1 MNARAADVG
10 VERAGVMNPPAE
22 PDAPLP
28 PSEPPHPPAGPQHA
42 WMAIFLIV
50 MVGKVTEWVPGLSG
64 LPLAKVAFVFVVIYT
79 ARVWQKLVPVRVRS
93 LPIAKPA
100 IAFLVLS
107 MLSVFFSIYKSNTL
121 TTIEGSVIVLM
132 AFVTLIKI
140 TQSMRDVETMLL
152 ALVGCAISLTIGVLV
167 NYAGGR
173 AHINDNFDPNDIA
186 YVLDTLLPIV
196 IAYGVA
202 HSRRRKW
209 LAYGLALT
217 MILVILLTGSRGGA
231 IGLGVVAL
239 FLFAYPLNFSKT
251 GELRGIALG
260 GTVVKLT
267 LLVVLG
273 VVVWGKLPGDTRDR
287 LETLMDLQHDY
298 NADPH
303 SNASRTVL
311 WRRDIELTLQRP
323 IGYGAGS
330 APAVDGRLAGGWY
343 RTAHN
348 SFVQAFVELGVL
360 GLVLFVSV
368 YVRTWRELG
377 RIAGRGRQKS
387 ADRATTKAALYARAL
402 RIGLLGNA
410 VAGFFLSQAY
420 SSCLFMTVA
429 ICATV
434 VRLAPTA
441 STATDKA
448 GPSNGPVSAGAP
460 A

>member
-1 MNARAADVG
+1 MNARATDVGVKRAGVIDPPADVG
-10 VERAGVMNPPAE
+10 
-22 PDAPLP
+22 APLP
-28 PSEPPHPPAGPQHA
+28 ASEPPDSAAGAQHV

-50 MVGKVTEWVPGLSG
+50 MVGKVTEWVPGISG
-64 LPLAKVAFVFVVIYT
+64 LPLAKVAFVFVVIST

-93 LPIAKPA
+93 LRIAKSA
-100 IAFLVLS
+100 ISFLVLS

-121 TTIEGSVIVLM
+121 ITSESSIIVLV

-140 TQSMRDVETMLL
+140 TQSMREVETMLL
-152 ALVGCAISLTIGVLV
+152 ALVGCAISLTVGVLF
-167 NYAGGR
+167 NYSGGR

-209 LAYGLALT
+209 LGYTLALM
-217 MILVILLTGSRGGA
+217 MILVILLTSSRGGA

-239 FLFAYPLNFSKT
+239 LLFAYPLKFSKT
-251 GELRGIALG
+251 GELRGFAPV
-260 GTVVKLT
+260 GTVVKLAF
-267 LLVVLG
+267 LAMLG
-273 VVVWGKLPGDTRDR
+273 VLVWGKLPEDTRDR
-287 LETLMDLQHDY
+287 LATLMDLQHDY

-303 SNASRTVL
+303 LNASRTVL

-330 APAVDGRLAGGWY
+330 ASAVDGRAGGWY

-360 GLVLFVSV
+360 GLALFVSI
-368 YVRTWRELG
+368 YVVTWKELG
-377 RIAGRGRQKS
+377 KLVRRGRQRAS
-387 ADRATTKAALYARAL
+387 DRATATAALYARAL

-429 ICATV
+429 ICAAL
-434 VRLAPTA
+434 VRLAPTTSPANAAA
-441 STATDKA
+441 SDL
-448 GPSNGPVSAGAP
+448 PLPAGA
-460 A
+460 AV